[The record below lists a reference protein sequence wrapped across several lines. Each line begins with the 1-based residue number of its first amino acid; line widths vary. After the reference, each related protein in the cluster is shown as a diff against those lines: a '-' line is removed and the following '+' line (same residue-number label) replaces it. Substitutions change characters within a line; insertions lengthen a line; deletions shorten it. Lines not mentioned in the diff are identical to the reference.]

1 MKKILFI
8 IVLTFICFALFA
20 KKSDVEPTSYT
31 GYGKGT
37 NPSENVSAASK
48 IVFIYDK
55 EYARAGFTLNK
66 VDSTKAEVQTDL
78 TEVELKTDYDT
89 RKAVSNPSSTD
100 SNFYAYWQI
109 NNSKGYTITISSDG
123 LKKAD
128 GSAVSLPSGC
138 SWNVSADSSSLISNT
153 ATSAVLYEKAS
164 GSADTGSKA
173 LVVTIEDYPLL
184 AKGSY
189 VLPLTLELKAK

>member
-1 MKKILFI
+1 MKKSFLVIGIALISASLF
-8 IVLTFICFALFA
+8 
-20 KKSDVEPTSYT
+20 SDPTSYE
-31 GYGKGT
+31 GYGTGK
-37 NPSENVSAASK
+37 NVSDNVSAASK
-48 IVFIYDK
+48 IVFVYDK
-55 EYARAGFTLNK
+55 DIVRAGFSLNK
-66 VDSTKAEVQTDL
+66 VDSTTSGVQTDL

-109 NNSKGYTITISSDG
+109 NNKENSYEITISSDG

-128 GSAVSLPSGC
+128 GNVLTLPPGC

-173 LVVTIEDYPLL
+173 LVVTIENYPLL

>member
-1 MKKILFI
+1 MKKTFLVIGLALISASLF
-8 IVLTFICFALFA
+8 
-20 KKSDVEPTSYT
+20 SDPTSYE
-31 GYGKGT
+31 GYGTGK
-37 NPSENVSAASK
+37 NLSDNVSAASK
-48 IVFIYDK
+48 IVFVYDK
-55 EYARAGFTLNK
+55 DIVRAGFSLNK
-66 VDSTKAEVQTDL
+66 VDSTSGIQTDL

-109 NNSKGYTITISSDG
+109 NNNNSYEITISTDG

-128 GSAVSLPSGC
+128 GTPLTLPSGC

-153 ATSAVLYEKAS
+153 ATSAVLYEKTS
-164 GSADTGSKA
+164 ESADTGSKA